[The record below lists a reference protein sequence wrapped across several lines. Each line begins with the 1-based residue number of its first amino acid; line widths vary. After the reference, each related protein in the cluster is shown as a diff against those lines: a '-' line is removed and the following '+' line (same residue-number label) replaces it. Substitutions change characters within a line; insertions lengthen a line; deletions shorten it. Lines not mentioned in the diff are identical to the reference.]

1 MDRRLLFPCRGARA
15 ASFLPDLYH
24 YIYGAVRSALPCP
37 KGATAMRI
45 ETSRLILRD
54 MTQDDYPSLH
64 AILTDPETMQH
75 YPKPYDDAG
84 VQR

>member
-1 MDRRLLFPCRGARA
+1 
-15 ASFLPDLYH
+15 
-24 YIYGAVRSALPCP
+24 
-37 KGATAMRI
+37 MRI